1 MSLIL
6 DALRKLD
13 REKTSLRRKGVPNIA
28 SEILKPDQVGPQKR
42 KNLYIIALS
51 LTALLAA
58 GLTYAVVVGVGF
70 REKPAPLSPSISP
83 GTNQSTLAAPPEPG
97 APSKALPSAPAG
109 VPVLRKQD
117 ASGPPQTAPP
127 DKQAPVPSKTVA
139 EGPPKAPVM
148 EKTSPPAP
156 VTPPAPQPQVATV
169 PPSVAPARDA
179 RTEPGQAPPKVPAP
193 AASPA
198 EKKPSQSVA
207 PQEVDTSSGAAR
219 KPGAQTGDE
228 TSSSPPPLKISGIVW
243 HEEPSMRRA
252 VINGS
257 FITEGSMIEGVKVVE
272 IFPTK
277 VRFLYKGQSFEI
289 SVF

>member
-1 MSLIL
+1 
-6 DALRKLD
+6 
-13 REKTSLRRKGVPNIA
+13 
-28 SEILKPDQVGPQKR
+28 
-42 KNLYIIALS
+42 
-51 LTALLAA
+51 
-58 GLTYAVVVGVGF
+58 
-70 REKPAPLSPSISP
+70 
-83 GTNQSTLAAPPEPG
+83 
-97 APSKALPSAPAG
+97 
-109 VPVLRKQD
+109 
-117 ASGPPQTAPP
+117 
-127 DKQAPVPSKTVA
+127 
-139 EGPPKAPVM
+139 M

-179 RTEPGQAPPKVPAP
+179 RTEPGQAPSKVPAPAVSKIP

-198 EKKPSQSVA
+198 EKKPIQSVT
-207 PQEVDTSSGAAR
+207 PREVDTSSGGAK

-228 TSSSPPPLKISGIVW
+228 TSSSPPTLKISGIVW